1 MNLARVDIGSIATYV
16 ASGGLA
22 GVTAFMAVV
31 DPKHAIFYAA
41 GMGAIISVAG
51 IVRTIA
57 NPTPTNT
64 VQVFDRTTG
73 STVEMKSVAPPSPEP
88 APPPTYTKASP

>member
-1 MNLARVDIGSIATYV
+1 VKSGVDIGAIAGYV

-22 GVTAFMAVV
+22 GMTAFAAVV
-31 DPKHAIFYAA
+31 DPKHALIYAA

-51 IVRTIA
+51 IVRIIA
-57 NPTPTNT
+57 NPTATNT

-73 STVEMKSVAPPSPEP
+73 STVDLKTVAAPSAVP
-88 APPPTYTKASP
+88 ATAPTYAKGAP